1 MTNYYAPIEDMSFV
15 VEELGDIAGI
25 ARLPGFTEATQDI
38 LQAILEQSAQLTSE
52 VVTPTNRIGDIKGT
66 FVENKQ
72 VKVPEEFKDIYRHY
86 LEGGWSGLSEHR
98 EYGGQGLPQI
108 IGVTVEEMW
117 QSANLAFTLCPFLSK
132 GAGRVIALH
141 ADQAMKDTYLPRL
154 VSGEWT
160 ATMDLTEPQA
170 GSDLAYVTT
179 RAVPEGDHYLISG
192 QKIFITWGDHDMT
205 DNILHLVLARLP
217 DAPPGVKGISLFLVP
232 KYLLDSKGGPGKL
245 NDFYPVSVEHKLG
258 IHGSPT
264 CVMSF
269 GDNGGAV
276 GYLIGQP
283 HQGLSY
289 MFTLMNHA
297 RLTVGLQGVAL
308 SERAYQQALAYARER
323 VQGSLPG
330 TPGRVPIIKHADVRR
345 MLMLIKAYT
354 EAMRAMAY
362 MATSSLDYSLACSD
376 AGLRN
381 YHHARLDLLT
391 PIVKTWCTESARE
404 TTSLAI
410 QIHGGMGFIEE
421 TGVAQYFR
429 DSRIG
434 PIYEGTTGIQARD
447 FIGRKL
453 IRDNFQSIHVLL
465 KEMHGLDQELAAA
478 GADLSFIR
486 NALNKSLTGL
496 ERTITFVEKNH
507 HKDTAFPGS
516 VAVDLLMQAGTVTG
530 TWLMARSALAAK
542 RRLNADKGN
551 RSFNE
556 TKITTARF
564 FCEHITPLTLTYE
577 YRILTGHE
585 TINALAEDQF

>member
-1 MTNYYAPIEDMSFV
+1 MTNYFAPIEEMSFV
-15 VEELGDIAGI
+15 VQEIGDLEGI
-25 ARLPGFTEATQDI
+25 SRLPGYAEATPDI
-38 LQAILEQSAQLTSE
+38 LQAILEQSAELTSE
-52 VVTPTNRIGDIKGT
+52 IVAPTNRVGDRKGT
-66 FVENKQ
+66 YVENRQ
-72 VKVPEEFKDIYRHY
+72 VKVPDEFKEIYRHY
-86 LEGGWSGLSEHR
+86 LDGGWSGLSEHR

-108 IGVTVEEMW
+108 LGVTVEEMW

-132 GAGRVIALH
+132 GAGRVLALH
-141 ADQAMKDTYLPRL
+141 ADQSMKDTYLPRL

-160 ATMDLTEPQA
+160 ATMDLTEPHA
-170 GSDLAYVTT
+170 GSDLAAVTT
-179 RAVPEGDHYLISG
+179 RALPEGDHYLITG
-192 QKIFITWGDHDMT
+192 QKIFITWGDHNLT

-232 KYLLDSKGGPGKL
+232 KFLLDGAGGLGIR

-264 CVMSF
+264 CIMSF

-276 GYLIGQP
+276 GYLVGQP

-308 SERAYQQALAYARER
+308 SERAYQQARAYAKER
-323 VQGSLPG
+323 VQGSIPG
-330 TPGRVPIIKHADVRR
+330 ISGRVRIIQHADVRR
-345 MLMLIKAYT
+345 MLMLMKAYT

-362 MATSSLDYSLACSD
+362 LATSSLDYSLSCPDPA
-376 AGLRN
+376 LRE

-421 TGVAQYFR
+421 TGVAQYYR

-434 PIYEGTTGIQARD
+434 TIYEGTTGIQGRD

-453 IRDNFQSIHVLL
+453 IRDNFKSIHMLL
-465 KEMHGLDQELAAA
+465 KEMRALDRDLSGA
-478 GADLSFIR
+478 GAEFSSIR
-486 NALNKSLTGL
+486 SALNRCLDCMERSLA
-496 ERTITFVEKNH
+496 FVEKNH
-507 HKDTAFPGS
+507 AKDAAFPGS
-516 VAVDLLMQAGTVTG
+516 ISVDLLMQAGTVTA
-530 TWLMARSALAAK
+530 TWLMAKSALAAG
-542 RRLNADKGN
+542 RRLAGDQGN
-551 RSFNE
+551 RAFNQA
-556 TKITTARF
+556 KITTARF
-564 FCEHITPLTLTYE
+564 FCEHVTPLSLVYE
-577 YRILTGHE
+577 HRILAGHE
-585 TINALAEDQF
+585 TINALSEDQY

>member
-1 MTNYYAPIEDMSFV
+1 MSFV
-15 VEELGDIAGI
+15 VNELGDLEGI
-25 ARLPGFTEATQDI
+25 GRLPGYADATPDI
-38 LQAILEQSAQLTSE
+38 LESILEQSAELTSE
-52 VVTPTNRIGDIKGT
+52 VVAPTNRIGDVKGT
-66 FVENKQ
+66 YVENRQ
-72 VKVPEEFKDIYRHY
+72 VFVPQEFKDIYRHY
-86 LEGGWSGLSEHR
+86 LDGGWSGLSEHK
-98 EYGGQGLPQI
+98 EFGGQGLPQI

-141 ADQAMKDTYLPRL
+141 ADRQMIDTYLPKL

-170 GSDLAYVTT
+170 GSDLAAITT
-179 RAVPEGDHYLISG
+179 KAVPAGDHFLITG
-192 QKIFITWGDHDMT
+192 QKIFITWGDHDLT
-205 DNILHLVLARLP
+205 ENILHLVLARLP

-232 KYLLDSKGGPGKL
+232 KYLLDRDGNPGRR

-269 GDNGGAV
+269 GDQGGAV
-276 GYLIGQP
+276 GYLIGKP

-330 TPGRVPIIKHADVRR
+330 AAGRVPIIKHADVRR
-345 MLMLIKAYT
+345 MLMLIKSYT
-354 EAMRAMAY
+354 EAMRALAY
-362 MATSSLDYSLACSD
+362 TATASLDYSLSSPD
-376 AGLRN
+376 AKTRQ
-381 YHHARLDLLT
+381 YHHARLDILT
-391 PIVKTWCTESARE
+391 PIVKAWCTETARE
-404 TTSLAI
+404 TTSLAV

-434 PIYEGTTGIQARD
+434 TIYEGTTGIQARD

-453 IRDNFQSIHVLL
+453 IRDDFQSIRLFL
-465 KEMHGLDQELAAA
+465 NEMKSTRD
-478 GADLSFIR
+478 DLSGTDLASIR
-486 NALNKSLTGL
+486 STLTRCLESLDRSLEYVRANHARDYAFVGAVSVNLLLQTG
-496 ERTITFVEKNH
+496 TV
-507 HKDTAFPGS
+507 
-516 VAVDLLMQAGTVTG
+516 AGT
-530 TWLMARSALAAK
+530 WIMARSASAAR
-542 RRLNADKGN
+542 RRLEHNRGH
-551 RSFNE
+551 RSFNDA
-556 TKITTARF
+556 KIKTARF
-564 FCEHITPLTLTYE
+564 FCEHVAPLTFAYE
-577 YRILTGHE
+577 QKILAGHE
-585 TINALAEDQF
+585 SVTALSEDQF